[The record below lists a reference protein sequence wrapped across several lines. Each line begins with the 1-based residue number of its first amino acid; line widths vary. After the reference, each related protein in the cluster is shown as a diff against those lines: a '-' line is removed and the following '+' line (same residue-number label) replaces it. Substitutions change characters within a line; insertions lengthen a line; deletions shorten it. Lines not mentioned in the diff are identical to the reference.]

1 MILSNGKGPWGSEQ
15 GAEESSDT
23 RLPLFEVGL
32 TDDSGRESLMVTVAS
47 VLLSSHSFTLK

>member
-1 MILSNGKGPWGSEQ
+1 MLSNGKGPWGSEQ

-47 VLLSSHSFTLK
+47 VLLISHSFTLK